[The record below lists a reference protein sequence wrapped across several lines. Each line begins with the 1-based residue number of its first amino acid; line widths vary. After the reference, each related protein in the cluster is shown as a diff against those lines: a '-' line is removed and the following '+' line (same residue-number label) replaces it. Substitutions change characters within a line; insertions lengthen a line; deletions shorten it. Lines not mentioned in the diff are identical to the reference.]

1 MEKEWLVV
9 DKLLSKIKITSNP
22 NNKPVTIHGS
32 LDDLRCI
39 GVGTDAAVF
48 QYAHKPQYAFKLY
61 AEDKKE
67 KIQTEAEVYQ
77 RLKNSPFF
85 ATCYYAVYERYLV
98 LSFEEGIT
106 LYDCVLQ
113 GIHIPHQVIVDVED
127 ARDFAKE
134 QGLNPR
140 DIHLKNI
147 LLQQGRAKVID
158 VSEYGKEGNDLRWEH
173 LKNAYE
179 QYYDLIDGKTI
190 PFWLMQTVQ
199 RWYNQKNFGTFDDF
213 MKDVLRLTVFKK

>member
-1 MEKEWLVV
+1 MEKDWLVV

-32 LDDLRCI
+32 LEDLRCI

-67 KIQTEAEVYQ
+67 KIQMEAEVYE
-77 RLKNSPFF
+77 RLKKSPFF
-85 ATCYYAVYERYLV
+85 ATCYAVYDRYLV
-98 LSFEEGIT
+98 LSFEAGIT
-106 LYDCVLQ
+106 LYDCILQ
-113 GIHIPHQVIVDVED
+113 GIHIPQQVILDVED

-173 LKNAYE
+173 LKKAYE

-199 RWYNQKNFGTFDDF
+199 KWYNQKNFGTFDEF
-213 MKDVLRLTVFKK
+213 MKDVLRLTFFRK

>member
-85 ATCYYAVYERYLV
+85 ATCYAVYERYLV

-106 LYDCVLQ
+106 LYDCILQ
-113 GIHIPHQVIVDVED
+113 GIHIPHQVILDVED

-158 VSEYGKEGNDLRWEH
+158 VSEYGKGGNDLRWEH

-199 RWYNQKNFGTFDDF
+199 KWYNQKNFGTFDEF
-213 MKDVLRLTVFKK
+213 MKDVLRLTFFRK

>member
-32 LDDLRCI
+32 LEDLRCI

-67 KIQTEAEVYQ
+67 KIQMEAEVYE
-77 RLKNSPFF
+77 RLKKSPFF
-85 ATCYYAVYERYLV
+85 ANCYAVYERYLV

-106 LYDCVLQ
+106 LYDCILQ
-113 GIHIPHQVIVDVED
+113 GIHIPHQVILDVED

-147 LLQQGRAKVID
+147 LLQQGKAKVID
-158 VSEYGKEGNDLRWEH
+158 VSEYSKDGNDLRWEH
-173 LKNAYE
+173 LKNAYY
-179 QYYDLIDGKTI
+179 QYYDLIDGKAI

-199 RWYNQKNFGTFDDF
+199 KWYNQKNFGTFDEF
-213 MKDVLRLTVFKK
+213 MKDVLRLTFFKK